1 LRHRGAESSRVSG
14 DHSKIFGVLARKQ
27 GTNLT
32 LLAGAGS
39 AAVFAWAFWWWR
51 QRRGGHNTVLLSFA
65 GGGRRMDDTVKQL
78 LGLCFPCCFPRTS
91 PPIFTALDAAVN
103 QGSLDPVRAELASRP
118 GCVNHP
124 RREDGALP
132 LHVAVRCSI
141 AILADENSLSM
152 HFIATLFI
160 ACSSL
165 LHAMVLARTNPRV
178 TTCHSD
184 GPSQVMLQD
193 ADIVRLLL
201 ANK

>member
-1 LRHRGAESSRVSG
+1 MKSECTGFFEECPGLLDLSSIVRLEGHFRGKKSLSEASRPGLNKNLVPRCPGPEVPTISG
-14 DHSKIFGVLARKQ
+14 VCNLDRTSKIYLRLLARKQ

-51 QRRGGHNTVLLSFA
+51 QRRGGLNCSLLLSFA
-65 GGGRRMDDTVKQL
+65 DGGRGMDDTVKQL

-132 LHVAVRCSI
+132 LHVAVR
-141 AILADENSLSM
+141 AA
-152 HFIATLFI
+152 
-160 ACSSL
+160 
-165 LHAMVLARTNPRV
+165 
-178 TTCHSD
+178 
-184 GPSQVMLQD
+184 
-193 ADIVRLLL
+193 
-201 ANK
+201 